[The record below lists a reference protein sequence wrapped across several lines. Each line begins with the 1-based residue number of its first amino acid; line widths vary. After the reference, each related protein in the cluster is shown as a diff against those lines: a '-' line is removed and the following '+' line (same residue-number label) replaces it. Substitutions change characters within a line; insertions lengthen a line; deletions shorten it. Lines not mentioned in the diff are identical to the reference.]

1 MEVALTSI
9 EFTSF
14 NCKSSWILEYSL
26 HRVMD
31 LSLQPAGFGFIS
43 GCYEIPIPILPS
55 AFTPGPGLCK
65 AQRRSRWHL
74 RTERARLGA
83 FLKIQWLRI
92 HLSMQ
97 GTRVWSLIWE
107 LISHK
112 PCDTDQKKKK
122 KKEREKVSAQGS
134 AFQGLTPE
142 LETWFGYYAREN
154 ESRGMEDM
162 SGVSRSQS

>member
-122 KKEREKVSAQGS
+122 GERESICSGKCLPGTHTRAG
-134 AFQGLTPE
+134 
-142 LETWFGYYAREN
+142 
-154 ESRGMEDM
+154 DM
-162 SGVSRSQS
+162 VWILC